1 MTKISVKNIKG
12 EVVKDITLESKIW
25 NIEVNDDAL
34 KKMIRLQLDSMRQGT
49 RKTKTRSEVSG
60 GGRKPWK
67 QKGTGRAR
75 QGSIRAVQ
83 WRGGGVAFG
92 VSPRNF
98 TFKINKKERVLALKT
113 ALTYKNTEKSVVV
126 LDNIKL
132 ETLKTMTFSDLDFL
146 KNLDETFL
154 YIKENYD
161 FFVSN
166 TKWCPSVRQ
175 KHVLDVLEKT
185 NNDIL
190 NNSDIKTKNNLFLQL
205 YDDFYW
211 GVYDYFDDYGNKN
224 EELSKEEIDLI
235 FSVLKTFLKK

>member
-12 EVVKDITLESKIW
+12 EIVKDINLDSNVW

-75 QGSIRAVQ
+75 QGSIRSPQ
-83 WRGGGVAFG
+83 WRGGGIVFG

-113 ALTYKNTEKSVVV
+113 ALTYKNTEKALMV
-126 LDNIKL
+126 LDNVKL
-132 ETLKTMTFSDLDFL
+132 ETLKTKEVTKILETL
-146 KNLDETFL
+146 NLSGKVIFVTNDENENL
-154 YIKENYD
+154 YMATRNLGNVLVLMADEVNCYD
-161 FFVSN
+161 IVN
-166 TKWCPSVRQ
+166 A
-175 KHVLDVLEKT
+175 DVLVVEEAA
-185 NNDIL
+185 
-190 NNSDIKTKNNLFLQL
+190 
-205 YDDFYW
+205 
-211 GVYDYFDDYGNKN
+211 VNKI
-224 EELSKEEIDLI
+224 EE
-235 FSVLKTFLKK
+235 VLK